1 MWGPLHCVGMSNK
14 QNSSGSL
21 SHHNLCVFS
30 LTLHCR
36 VQNPSQIFPYC
47 VSLGIWIFCWVHI
60 TSHRTCA
67 LKHTH
72 THTHTHSCLNHVR
85 SHSGMRSYF
94 HQRGHM
100 IHPVITWST
109 NDIINITYIRWMLQV
124 QTQVTNRI
132 PRERSRP
139 ATITHGPIEGHTT
152 IHGNH
157 LPDLGWL
164 TDGTWQKLC
173 LQLFR
178 LLDWQS
184 PSGIVFQILFMLV
197 IVLLGNNTRT
207 M

>member
-1 MWGPLHCVGMSNK
+1 MWGPQINRILVVHYPTTTCVCLVLHCTAGYK
-14 QNSSGSL
+14 TPARYF
-21 SHHNLCVFS
+21 HIVFHWEYEYS
-30 LTLHCR
+30 AGCTLQ
-36 VQNPSQIFPYC
+36 VTG
-47 VSLGIWIFCWVHI
+47 LVHWN
-60 TSHRTCA
+60 
-67 LKHTH
+67 TH

-85 SHSGMRSYF
+85 SHSGMRSCF

-100 IHPVITWST
+100 IHPVITWPT
-109 NDIINITYIRWMLQV
+109 NDIINITYIRWSLQV

-139 ATITHGPIEGHTT
+139 ATITHRLIEGHAT
-152 IHGNH
+152 IRGNH
-157 LPDLGWL
+157 LPDLGRL

-173 LQLFR
+173 LQPFR

-197 IVLLGNNTRT
+197 IVLLGNSTRI